1 MSEEEKKAIESLR
14 IKATYI
20 GDNYSFGVQGI
31 KDLRNELNIALN
43 LIEKQNE
50 KIEQLKKQNEDLYE
64 DNIVY
69 HNIMM
74 KQNRREYRSKFLKE
88 FQEEY
93 GINSYPDYDEI
104 YKRYY
109 NLKNNSIPKSVIRE
123 KIEEL
128 EKAKDSIISGEPSF
142 VENVKIIVN
151 YKIAVLKELLGE
163 E

>member
-1 MSEEEKKAIESLR
+1 MSEEEKKAVESLR
-14 IKATYI
+14 IKTTYI

-31 KDLRNELNIALN
+31 KNLRNELNIALN
-43 LIEKQNE
+43 LIEKQDE

-74 KQNRREYRSKFLKE
+74 KQNRREFRSKFLKE

-109 NLKNNSIPKSVIRE
+109 NLKNNSIPKSVIRKKILKHKFFAPE
-123 KIEEL
+123 YMSEVVAIEDIEEL
-128 EKAKDSIISGEPSF
+128 
-142 VENVKIIVN
+142 
-151 YKIAVLKELLGE
+151 LGGSNE
-163 E
+163 

>member
-1 MSEEEKKAIESLR
+1 MSEEEKKAIEIMTKVR
-14 IKATYI
+14 DKNIHTFV
-20 GDNYSFGVQGI
+20 D
-31 KDLRNELNIALN
+31 ELTTILN

-109 NLKNNSIPKSVIRE
+109 NLKNNSIPKSVIKE
-123 KIEEL
+123 KIEEYRKERNKL
-128 EKAKDSIISGEPSF
+128 ADGCFFDRAENANEDTSLFIAGE
-142 VENVKIIVN
+142 
-151 YKIAVLKELLGE
+151 VLKELLGGSNE
-163 E
+163 

>member
-1 MSEEEKKAIESLR
+1 MSEEEKKAIEILKTKIILLESGNNLKTTDEFSR
-14 IKATYI
+14 LSEKRDIEI
-20 GDNYSFGVQGI
+20 
-31 KDLRNELNIALN
+31 LLN

-50 KIEQLKKQNEDLYE
+50 KIEQLKQQNEDLYE

-74 KQNRREYRSKFLKE
+74 KQNRREFRSKFLKE

-109 NLKNNSIPKSVIRE
+109 NLKKNGIPKSVIRKKILKHKFFAPE
-123 KIEEL
+123 YMSEVVAIEDIEEL
-128 EKAKDSIISGEPSF
+128 
-142 VENVKIIVN
+142 
-151 YKIAVLKELLGE
+151 LGGSNE
-163 E
+163 